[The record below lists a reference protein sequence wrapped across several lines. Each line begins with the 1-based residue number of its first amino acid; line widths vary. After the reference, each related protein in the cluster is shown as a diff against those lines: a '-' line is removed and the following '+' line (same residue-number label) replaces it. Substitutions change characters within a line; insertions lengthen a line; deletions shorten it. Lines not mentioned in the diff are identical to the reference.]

1 MSAFILYTNSIEE
14 FFGPDSIWFKRCF
27 DDLKAGEIEGINP
40 CLDYEEGSQIQ
51 YGDLLIVMEKGKNW
65 PLLGAIGKATSDYEH
80 VTYGKHTGHVLDM
93 HFDFLH
99 GEHKD
104 FTQFSVLLK
113 QSGIDLYEI
122 GKNEIQISRELTEK
136 LIKRFAV
143 VHMAAPYPHSGFAF
157 NPKRDKKQLLCD
169 YLNEYCPEF
178 RKEVIKRFPLEYK
191 NYKEGEVIDQDLIEL
206 TYDKSVTRFPGLC
219 LDWNL
224 LFDIVRP
231 RA

>member
-14 FFGPDSIWFKRCF
+14 FFGSDSSWYRYYF
-27 DDLKAGEIEGINP
+27 DDLKAGEIDGIRP
-40 CLDYEEGSQIQ
+40 CLDYKEGSLIE
-51 YGDLLIVMEKGKNW
+51 YGDLLIVIEKGNNW
-65 PLLGAIGKATSDYEH
+65 PLLSAIGKATSDYEQ
-80 VTYGKHTGHVLDM
+80 VTDGVHTGHVLDM

-104 FTQFSVLLK
+104 FTGTSTLLK
-113 QSGIDLYEI
+113 EAGIDLYKMGKTEI
-122 GKNEIQISRELTEK
+122 KISDELTEK
-136 LIKRFAV
+136 IIKRFAV
-143 VHMAAPYPHSGFAF
+143 VHMACAYPHSSFSY

-191 NYKEGEVIDQDLIEL
+191 NYKEGEVIDQSLIDL
-206 TYDKSVTRFPGLC
+206 TYDKSVTRFPGAC

>member
-14 FFGPDSIWFKRCF
+14 FFGSDDSWFRYYF
-27 DDLKAGEIEGINP
+27 DNLKAGEIEQINP
-40 CLDYEEGSQIQ
+40 CLDYKEGSLIEQ
-51 YGDLLIVMEKGKNW
+51 GDLLIVMENGKNW

-80 VTYGKHTGHVLDM
+80 VTDGKYTGHVLDM

-104 FTQFSVLLK
+104 YTQFSVLLK
-113 QSGIDLYEI
+113 QSGIDLYSME
-122 GKNEIQISRELTEK
+122 KTEIQISPELTEK

-143 VHMAAPYPHSGFAF
+143 VHMATPYPHSSFAF

-169 YLNEYCPEF
+169 YLNEFCPEF
-178 RKEVIKRFPLEYK
+178 RKEVIKRFPLLYK
-191 NYKEGEVIDQDLIEL
+191 NYKEGEIIDKDLIDL
-206 TYDKSVTRFPGLC
+206 TYDKSVTRFPGLV